1 MFCQQ
6 LLEALAEGL
15 QLSLAR
21 ETLGAEELGDE
32 GHGGGDLAY
41 HGGGPSVEGMH
52 GGGGR
57 GQPGAAGARQRGPD
71 SGAATPGSL
80 TGQRAE
86 RKRGREGQSATFF
99 SPFLRVKKVISETG
113 GGGREEETSDGGLV
127 TSLGPPQP
135 PPPPAP

>member
-1 MFCQQ
+1 MVDADTTVTRSLARLFWEPVVFIMFCQQ

-71 SGAATPGSL
+71 SGAAT
-80 TGQRAE
+80 RAPSQV
-86 RKRGREGQSATFF
+86 RGLRGREDVRGSRLLFF
-99 SPFLRVKKVISETG
+99 SPFF
-113 GGGREEETSDGGLV
+113 
-127 TSLGPPQP
+127 
-135 PPPPAP
+135 